1 MSNDVFNQALAN
13 FTHDVASGGAIRH
26 LADEG
31 YTVPEIAKM
40 LDFPTPIERI
50 GRTVFEYY
58 LNKGIILQD
67 APNNEKHKEIHYEK
81 VQDAYGKVSFKRVET
96 EAYGEPREYI
106 ECNFG
111 KEKYS
116 DSAKYQRKLERL
128 EPRDQE
134 YIENLPWPIATVY
147 HVADQRMKRIMEKW
161 NSVN

>member
-1 MSNDVFNQALAN
+1 MSNEIFNQALAN

-40 LDFPTPIERI
+40 LDFPTPVERI
-50 GRTVFEYY
+50 AKTVYEHY

-67 APNNEKHKEIHYEK
+67 APNQAKHKEVYYEK

-96 EAYGEPREYI
+96 EACEESREYI
-106 ECNFG
+106 ECSFG

-116 DSAKYQRKLERL
+116 DFAKYENKLEKL
-128 EPRDQE
+128 ELRDRE
-134 YIENLPWPIATVY
+134 YIDNLPWPIATVY
-147 HVADQRMKRIMEKW
+147 HVADSRMKRIAESW
-161 NSVN
+161 NSVI